1 MQNMTQTTG
10 KTTPGTPNPSEFLS
24 LIAAFPPR
32 PITSEDELDATQNV
46 IDSLI
51 DRGTLTDDERDYL
64 HLLGLL
70 VSEYEEIHYPID
82 DIFGVALLKALMED
96 LNLQEKDLIP
106 IFQTESNVSEIL
118 SGKQELTVS
127 NIEQLAEFFHVTPAA
142 FLSKGK

>member
-1 MQNMTQTTG
+1 MQNMTQITG
-10 KTTPGTPNPSEFLS
+10 KTTPGTPSPSDYLS
-24 LIAAFPPR
+24 LIAAFTPR
-32 PITSEDELDATQNV
+32 PITLEEELDATQKV

-51 DRGTLTDDERDYL
+51 DRAEMTPDERDYL

-96 LNLQEKDLIP
+96 WNLQEKDLVP
-106 IFQTESNVSEIL
+106 IFQTESSVSEVL

-127 NIEQLAEFFHVTPAA
+127 NIEQLAEFFHISPAS
-142 FLSKGK
+142 F

>member
-1 MQNMTQTTG
+1 MTQTTG
-10 KTTPGTPNPSEFLS
+10 KTTPGTPIPNEYLS

-32 PITSEDELDATQNV
+32 PITSEEELDATQKV

-82 DIFGVALLKALMED
+82 DIFGVALLKALMVD
-96 LNLQEKDLIP
+96 WNLQEKDLVP
-106 IFQTESNVSEIL
+106 IFQTELNVSEVL

-127 NIEQLAEFFHVTPAA
+127 TIEQLAEFFHISPAA
-142 FLSKGK
+142 FLSKGN